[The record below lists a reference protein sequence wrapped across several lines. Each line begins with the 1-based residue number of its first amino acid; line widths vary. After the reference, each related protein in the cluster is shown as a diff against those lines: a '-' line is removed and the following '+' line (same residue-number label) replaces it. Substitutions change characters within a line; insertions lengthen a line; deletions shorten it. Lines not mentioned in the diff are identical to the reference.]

1 MKFSFEYIED
11 IQIAD
16 HVEDVQIAV
25 SDMQPNGEPIHGE
38 AEIALSYFDEIC
50 GPKGLPR
57 GTVRRV
63 QL

>member
-25 SDMQPNGEPIHGE
+25 SDM
-38 AEIALSYFDEIC
+38 
-50 GPKGLPR
+50 
-57 GTVRRV
+57 
-63 QL
+63 